1 MSLLV
6 ILIIIILL
14 FGAGGYVGRG
24 PIYGSPVYAGGY
36 GIVGLILVVGAGSWS
51 SWAGSEPRCVAPCRY
66 QQKL

>member
-6 ILIIIILL
+6 VLIIIIILL

-36 GIVGLILVVGAGSWS
+36 GIIGLILIVVLIMVLLG
-51 SWAGSEPRCVAPCRY
+51 RF
-66 QQKL
+66 